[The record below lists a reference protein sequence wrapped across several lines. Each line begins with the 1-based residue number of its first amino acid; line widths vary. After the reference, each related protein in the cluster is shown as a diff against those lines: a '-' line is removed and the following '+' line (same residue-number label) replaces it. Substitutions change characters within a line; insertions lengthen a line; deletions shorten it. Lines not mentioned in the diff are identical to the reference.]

1 MKQVNIIDKEG
12 YIVSNEIVDDNN
24 NFPFSDYK
32 LRENERIIE
41 NKLSCTLL
49 KPRWDGFKWVEGAT
63 SEEIETHR
71 EKTKENNDTTT
82 INDRVEELEASL
94 AELSI
99 TLAQKGVL

>member
-32 LRENERIIE
+32 LGENERIIE

-49 KPRWDGFKWVEGAT
+49 KPKWNGEKWIEGAT
-63 SEEIETHR
+63 EEEIKAFKEDNKINN
-71 EKTKENNDTTT
+71 KTSVEERISLLEDT
-82 INDRVEELEASL
+82 INYLIL
-94 AELSI
+94 GGN
-99 TLAQKGVL
+99 Q